1 VVDVVTKR
9 SANLHNELM
18 VRLGTSV
25 ELRLYTD
32 LYASAYRV
40 VKRTAQPNLDIWLEA
55 LALGN
60 SLPTL
65 PLWLRGGLCLP
76 VELNTTYQR
85 TCYEQRISANSA

>member
-1 VVDVVTKR
+1 
-9 SANLHNELM
+9 M